1 MQFKAQKHKR
11 VISGDMAIKAFETL
25 LQSIDQNLKPLVNP
39 HGGIAVGASSIQK
52 IVGRFYT
59 IRYMDDII
67 IFCKNR
73 YTLRGIIKKVY
84 GILDKLKLA
93 YSKTT
98 IGKAHKEFDF
108 LGYVIGAEHHSLTL
122 SKTTVQRF
130 RMRLQRLYE
139 QRAASA
145 RVAMYVEHW
154 CRWATSGLADLKI
167 KIPSFILNVINNP
180 DDADFLVGNSF
191 T

>member
-1 MQFKAQKHKR
+1 
-11 VISGDMAIKAFETL
+11 
-25 LQSIDQNLKPLVNP
+25 
-39 HGGIAVGASSIQK
+39 
-52 IVGRFYT
+52 
-59 IRYMDDII
+59 
-67 IFCKNR
+67 
-73 YTLRGIIKKVY
+73 
-84 GILDKLKLA
+84 
-93 YSKTT
+93 
-98 IGKAHKEFDF
+98 
-108 LGYVIGAEHHSLTL
+108 
-122 SKTTVQRF
+122 
-130 RMRLQRLYE
+130 MRLQRLYE